1 MLLAPPIHNKVI
13 DNDSV
18 ADCMKPYCLDLIEAK
33 KAIEKNKQAA
43 DPFKQ
48 LVDLPEVEVEVDGEK
63 EREIDA
69 EGVGGGEWY
78 IEEIDEGVDH
88 YMFPRSMGYLV
99 LENQYKR

>member
-1 MLLAPPIHNKVI
+1 
-13 DNDSV
+13 
-18 ADCMKPYCLDLIEAK
+18 MKPYCLDLIEAK

-48 LVDLPEVEVEVDGEK
+48 LVDLPEIDVEVDGMN
-63 EREIDA
+63 A
-69 EGVGGGEWY
+69 EEGSGSEWY